1 MSTSAEAG
9 DLGRTSSISWNFGP
23 SVSVPI
29 FNTGQLEAA
38 VEYAQAEC
46 DEYFIAYRAAVLTA
60 LQDVEN
66 ATVAL
71 RQEQRRNRTLEAAV
85 RSHRQAASL
94 ASTLYQSGSSSF
106 LDMLDAERSLYSAE
120 DAQLQSR
127 VAITT
132 YYIALNKALG
142 GEWSGA
148 VDTRAPEVTDQMTP
162 SLCARGLG
170 AEVRDVWTGPLNT
183 PMSATPAISEEHP
196 RMIGAAGE
204 PAFGVRPPGTSQ
216 PDPGSTKE
224 VNGTTHR
231 LSGPSQRR
239 SATNWCSEC
248 QPPRSALPLVQV
260 GGVGFLQGDA
270 TIPPWAATARNRIL
284 RRSRAP

>member
-1 MSTSAEAG
+1 MA
-9 DLGRTSSISWNFGP
+9 SSISGSLGP
-23 SVSVPI
+23 SVSLPI
-29 FNTGQLEAA
+29 FNAGQLEAA

-71 RQEQRRNRTLEAAV
+71 RQEQRRNRTLEAAA
-85 RSHRQAASL
+85 RSHRQAALL

-106 LDMLDAERSLYSAE
+106 LDSERSLYSAE

-142 GEWSGA
+142 GEWSGV
-148 VDTRAPEVTDQMTP
+148 VDTRTGGHRPDGP
-162 SLCARGLG
+162 SLCACGLG

-216 PDPGSTKE
+216 PDPGSAKE

-248 QPPRSALPLVQV
+248 PPPTSALPLVQV
-260 GGVGFLQGDA
+260 GGVGLLQGDA
-270 TIPPWAATARNRIL
+270 TIP
-284 RRSRAP
+284 SRDYSALGRDSTKSNSTSK